1 MKSNTFNY
9 SLLAV
14 GVAAVMG
21 ITTANAEDVNYTAT
35 NSVIVDNY
43 ATANYLVADNL
54 TPQFA
59 KSNTVTVKVSE
70 TGSFSLIATGGQD
83 DGNVNTNLNLTINP
97 QASSTVDFKHTLLN
111 DGNVSD
117 KYTIRVSNSTTAVDD
132 FDYDLS
138 GSTITYQ
145 VKNAGGAN
153 VGSSITVAA
162 NTAPEITLAPGQY
175 AEIVVQGKAGTT
187 DRLIDKNGILTVTAT
202 SKFLTDK
209 SKPAVA
215 TNIDNAKTTT
225 PLYAIRKSAAT
236 NLPNRIFDI
245 NNSASFVDYTITV
258 KNEGNADG
266 TAVTIIDTLPA
277 GLVAVTSADTAIYKA
292 PVVKTSGGSVVKTAS
307 VSTDGKEITITGQD
321 IKINEIITVTFRVK
335 KDATTPASGTV
346 ITNYAVVKDSTKDN
360 GTFDLVDTSKDA
372 DGDGVT
378 EKNYEDKTATDYKGK
393 DDNTTSPITTSNQTR
408 SITVSPGTNK
418 EVALISSNNL
428 YVYDI
433 TNKGTDVTEGATTG
447 DVTFTVKPT
456 TDNPK
461 ITIGRVFADVNKDG
475 KYDTGDIILTADGSG
490 NYDLQQAAPSGLTK
504 NQFARIIVE
513 VSSNGL
519 GDNSVTNGNDIGKS
533 EEMTIEVKANTII
546 AGTPAPA
553 VVNTTSTT
561 IMQGIELFKYQAIA
575 TCGTTASTITSWVKD
590 DISGTTAVPGA
601 CIFYK
606 LEATNTFTSTAINDI
621 ALSDTLE
628 ATVTYQ
634 NDFVATPAAT
644 NASVAPLVKGTFTT
658 LAGKAVGTI
667 TFSAKIKQ

>member
-1 MKSNTFNY
+1 MKSKTFNY

-21 ITTANAEDVNYTAT
+21 ITTANAEDVNYTAI
-35 NSVIVDNY
+35 NSVIVNNY
-43 ATANYLVADNL
+43 ATANYLVADNPTL
-54 TPQFA
+54 QSA

-70 TGSFSLIATGGQD
+70 TGSFSLIATDGQD

-117 KYTIRVSNSTTAVDD
+117 KYTIKVSNSTTAVDD

-138 GSTITYQ
+138 ASTITYQ

-153 VGSSITVAA
+153 VGSSTTVAA

-175 AEIVVQGKAGTT
+175 AEIIVQGKAGTT

-209 SKPAVA
+209 IKPAVA
-215 TNIDNAKTTT
+215 TNTDNAKTTT
-225 PLYAIRKSAAT
+225 PLYAIQKSAVT

-292 PVVKTSGGSVVKTAS
+292 PTVTTSGGSVVKTAS
-307 VSTDGKEITITGQD
+307 VSTDGKEITIIGQD

-335 KDATTPASGTV
+335 KDASTPASGTV

-360 GTFDLVDTSKDA
+360 GTFDLIDTSKDA
-372 DGDGVT
+372 NGDGVT

-393 DDNTTSPITTSNQTR
+393 DDNTNSPITTSNQSR
-408 SITVSPGTNK
+408 SIIISDGTSK
-418 EVALISSNNL
+418 EVALVSSNNV

-456 TDNPK
+456 TDNSK

-475 KYDTGDIILTADGSG
+475 KYDTGDIVLTADVSG
-490 NYDLQQAAPSGLTK
+490 NYDLKQAAPSGLTK
-504 NQFARIIVE
+504 DQFARIIVE
-513 VSSNGL
+513 VSSNGES
-519 GDNSVTNGNDIGKS
+519 DNNGINDIDKF
-533 EEMTIEVKANTII
+533 ETMTIEVKANTPI

-561 IMQGIELFKYQAIA
+561 TMQGINLFKYQAIA
-575 TCGTTASTITSWVKD
+575 TCGTAASTITSWVKT
-590 DISGTTAVPGA
+590 DISGATAVPGA

-628 ATVTYQ
+628 ATVAYQ
-634 NDFVATPAAT
+634 NDFVATPEAT
-644 NASVAPLVKGTFTT
+644 NATVAPLVKGTFTT

>member
-1 MKSNTFNY
+1 MKPSLFKY
-9 SLLAV
+9 SVLTV
-14 GVAAVMG
+14 GIITAIG
-21 ITTANAEDVNYTAT
+21 LTTANAEDVKYTAKD
-35 NSVIVDNY
+35 SVTVNNF
-43 ATANYLVADNL
+43 ATATYLVTGNDTTQN
-54 TPQFA
+54 A

-70 TGSFSLIATGGQD
+70 TGSFSLIATGGQED
-83 DGNVNTNLNLTINP
+83 SNVNTNLNLPINP
-97 QASSTVDFKHTLLN
+97 QANSTVDFVHKLIN
-111 DGNVSD
+111 DGNVTD
-117 KYTIRVSNSTTAVDD
+117 EYTIRVSNPTGGDD
-132 FDYDLS
+132 FDYDLAS
-138 GSTITYQ
+138 SIITYQ
-145 VKNAGGAN
+145 IKNAGGAN
-153 VGSSITVAA
+153 VGSPIIVAA
-162 NTAPEITLAPGQY
+162 GNTPKITLAPGQY
-175 AEIVVQGKAGTT
+175 ADITVKAAAGTE
-187 DRLIDKNGILTVTAT
+187 RIIDKNGILTVTAT

-209 SKPAVA
+209 SQPAVA

-225 PLYAIRKSAAT
+225 PLYAIQKSAAT

-292 PVVKTSGGSVVKTAS
+292 PVVKTSGGGSVVKTAS

-475 KYDTGDIILTADGSG
+475 KYDTGDIILTADSSG

-519 GDNSVTNGNDIGKS
+519 GNNSVINGNDIGKS
-533 EEMTIEVKANTII
+533 EEMTIEVKANTPI

-561 IMQGIELFKYQAIA
+561 TMQGINLFKYQAIA
-575 TCGTTASTITSWVKD
+575 TCGTAASTITSWVKT
-590 DISGTTAVPGA
+590 DISGATAVPGA

-628 ATVTYQ
+628 ATVAYQ
-634 NDFVATPAAT
+634 NDFVATPEAT
-644 NASVAPLVKGTFTT
+644 NATVAPLVKGTFTT